1 MFKKEKEKKDEKEET
16 AETAMTKVEEQ
27 PQQMSKFGNVFE
39 GYSPEEMAEL
49 SGTTGAEDLPP
60 EERRHS
66 LYSWNL
72 KIMTEEG
79 KVTREDM
86 FYDGLTGEQ
95 FDHVHCAFIGF
106 KRTNMKVFRNKET
119 GQKQILCCSSDR
131 IEGFDPET
139 GVVRKCEKCPDKA
152 SKQGHKRGCT
162 SILRFMAWDLEHNK
176 PFIVN
181 FKSSSYV
188 PASNYLEKNF
198 LGQIK
203 KGNKRYDIPL
213 YLMGTHIT
221 LQPEQGDES
230 VYYVPKFECTG
241 PLPKA
246 TVLDLL
252 PSAQAFRQMNMKELT
267 VDEQRAKPQD
277 KVVNEA
283 GTDDVPF

>member
-1 MFKKEKEKKDEKEET
+1 MFKEKKEKKEET
-16 AETAMTKVEEQ
+16 AMAKVEEK
-27 PQQMSKFGNVFE
+27 PQELSKFGNLYE
-39 GYSPEEMAEL
+39 GYTPEEMAEL
-49 SGTTGAEDLPP
+49 GGTTGAEDLPP

-72 KIMTEEG
+72 KIMTEDG
-79 KVTREDM
+79 KVTREDQ

-95 FDHVHCAFIGF
+95 FESVHCAFIGF

-119 GQKQILCCSSDR
+119 GQKQILCQSNDR

-139 GVVRKCEKCPDKA
+139 GVVRSCEKCPDKA
-152 SKQGHKRGCT
+152 SKQGQKRNCT
-162 SILRFMAWDLEHNK
+162 SILRFMAWDLEHRK

-188 PASNYLEKNF
+188 PASNYLDKNF
-198 LGQIK
+198 LGQLK
-203 KGNKRYDIPL
+203 TPDGKRRDIPL
-213 YLMGTHIT
+213 YMMGTKIT
-221 LQPEQGDES
+221 LTPEQGDES

-252 PSAQAFRQMNMKELT
+252 PSAQAFKQMNLRELA
-267 VDEQRAKPQD
+267 VDEQKAKPQD
-277 KVVNEA
+277 KVVGEA
-283 GTDDVPF
+283 GGDQDIPF